1 MPLHPTIPA
10 ALLAACVL
18 AGTTA
23 CSTPTPAPPKP
34 PLFVRLGGMP
44 GLTAVVDDFVSKVS
58 VDPRSKR
65 TFEGVNLTRL
75 KASVVSHVCALSGGP
90 CKYEGD
96 PMALAH
102 QGMAISKEELSVMG
116 HYVDQA
122 LRRQGVAPEDR
133 EELESMLDKL
143 GPEVLNK

>member
-1 MPLHPTIPA
+1 MPLPTSIPA
-10 ALLAACVL
+10 ALLALCFL

-23 CSTPTPAPPKP
+23 CSTPAPAPEPS
-34 PLFVRLGGMP
+34 LFVRLGGMP
-44 GLTAVVDDFVSKVS
+44 GVTAVVDDFVSKVS

-75 KASVVSHVCALSGGP
+75 KASVVTHVCSLSGGP

-96 PMALAH
+96 DMALAH
-102 QGMAISKEELSVMG
+102 RGMAISKEELSVMG
-116 HYVDQA
+116 YYVDQA
-122 LRRQGVAPEDR
+122 LRRQGVAREDR
-133 EELESMLDKL
+133 EALEGMLDKL